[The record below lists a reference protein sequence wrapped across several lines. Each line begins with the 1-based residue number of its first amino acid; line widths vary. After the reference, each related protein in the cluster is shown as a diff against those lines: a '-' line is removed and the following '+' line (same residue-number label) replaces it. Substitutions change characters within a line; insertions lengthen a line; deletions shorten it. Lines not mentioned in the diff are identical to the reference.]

1 MPHLFWERSAR
12 FGVVSIIPTGPRWWR
27 ACALAAFLE
36 AEVFKVEVS
45 TDGRCK
51 HRPSSL
57 KKSSWAA
64 LCCCCCWVPLQR
76 ENKKKSF
83 RLLFL
88 HSVGTSVFLLFSC
101 FSVSLL
107 ALQTFIVLNKGK
119 AIFRFS
125 ATSALYI
132 FSPFHFLRAI
142 AVRVLVHSYPFQSAV
157 FCAVAV
163 KHLTSSHACWS
174 GTTQE
179 NDYLTL
185 TRCYNTFQFQHSHLI
200 LVGNVKSNIYW
211 PPTPTATATTTAVA
225 FYRSSKQLCNGP
237 LWHRKPNS
245 LINPCL
251 ICKMK

>member
-1 MPHLFWERSAR
+1 MLLLRNTAAR
-12 FGVVSIIPTGPRWWR
+12 
-27 ACALAAFLE
+27 E
-36 AEVFKVEVS
+36 
-45 TDGRCK
+45 
-51 HRPSSL
+51 
-57 KKSSWAA
+57 KK
-64 LCCCCCWVPLQR
+64 
-76 ENKKKSF
+76 ESF
-83 RLLFL
+83 RLLL
-88 HSVGTSVFLLFSC
+88 SHSVGMSAFSVILMF

-157 FCAVAV
+157 FLHRGCQASDILAC
-163 KHLTSSHACWS
+163 LT
-174 GTTQE
+174 E
-179 NDYLTL
+179 RNDCLTL
-185 TRCYNTFQFQHSHLI
+185 TLCHNTFQFQHSHLI

-211 PPTPTATATTTAVA
+211 TPPPTATATSTAVA
-225 FYRSSKQLCNGP
+225 FYWSSKQLCNGP